1 MDVQALLQSP
11 ERALG
16 RPCLIA
22 GSDWVRLEECRDAV
36 RRAARAAG
44 IDQLERIDAAQKSF
58 DWLELAQLSISPGLF
73 ASRRL
78 LDLRLGSSK
87 LPKPAQEILDEILAR
102 ADPDLQLLLSVPEWS
117 RAIEAEGWIKRFAR
131 HGQVVSMWPLKPTEL
146 PRWLGMRAQRAGVQL
161 DREALE
167 LLIWRTDGNLLAAT
181 QELDK
186 LALARPDARWT
197 AATLGE
203 FVADSARFDVFRLVD
218 EALAGKPLQMRRVLH
233 ALRAEGE
240 HPARLLPWISRQLE
254 LMVGLVQQA
263 QQAPAG
269 VRDWLRGQRVF
280 DPRAGVLMQA
290 VRRHTPAAWEQLWM
304 DIRAVERAAKGYSTN
319 PPWLELERLLLR
331 LALPAAQAVR
341 FAA

>member
-1 MDVQALLQSP
+1 MLLQAP
-11 ERALG
+11 ERVLG

-22 GSDWVRLEECRDAV
+22 GSDWVRVEECRDAV

-44 IDQLERIDAAQKSF
+44 IDQVERIDATQKAF

-73 ASRRL
+73 ANRRL
-78 LDLRLGSSK
+78 LDLRLGSAK
-87 LPKPAQEILDEILAR
+87 LTKPAQQIMDEILER
-102 ADPDLQLLLSVPEWS
+102 ADPDLQLLVSVPEWS
-117 RAIEAEGWIKRFAR
+117 RQIEAEGWIKRFAR
-131 HGQVVSMWPLKPTEL
+131 HGQLVSMWPLKPTEL
-146 PRWLGMRAQRAGVQL
+146 PRWIGMRAQRAGVQL
-161 DREALE
+161 EADALE
-167 LLIWRTDGNLLAAT
+167 LLIWRTDGNLLAAA
-181 QELDK
+181 QEVEK
-186 LALARPDARWT
+186 LALAKPGARWS

-240 HPARLLPWISRQLE
+240 HPARLLPWIARQLE
-254 LMVGLVQQA
+254 MMVGLVEQMHRERSGA
-263 QQAPAG
+263 
-269 VRDWLRGQRVF
+269 RDWLRAQRVF

-290 VRRHTPAAWEQLWM
+290 AGRHSPAVWERLWM
-304 DIRAVERAAKGYSTN
+304 DMRAVDQSAKGHSPK

-331 LALPAAQAVR
+331 VALPPVQASR